1 MYQPQAQ
8 VQIFYYISRAVN
20 YPCRVSSQ
28 VFRHWVS
35 THPVLIMIS
44 WILSLVCLVSLL
56 GISLPANA
64 VSEAETP
71 TITEEQLQ
79 EAESIAQKAFE
90 AAHQGDLPKSEQY
103 WSQLIEQFPTNPA
116 VWSNRGN
123 IRISENKLDEAIE
136 DFNQA
141 IELAPNAPDPYL
153 NRGTALEG
161 KGLYQ
166 EAIEDYD
173 RVLEIDPE
181 DPMAYNNRGNA
192 KAGQQLWD
200 EALIDY
206 QKAVEIDSNY
216 AFARANA
223 ALTQYQIGD
232 TDEAI
237 KSMKDIVHRYPMFPD
252 MRAALTAALWE
263 KGKQGEAESNWVA
276 AVGVDNR
283 YQDIKWVEQTR
294 RWPPKM
300 VAALEKFLDLD

>member
-1 MYQPQAQ
+1 
-8 VQIFYYISRAVN
+8 
-20 YPCRVSSQ
+20 
-28 VFRHWVS
+28 
-35 THPVLIMIS
+35 MIR
-44 WILSLVCLVSLL
+44 WILTLVCLVSLL

-64 VSEAETP
+64 IEETETP

-79 EAESIAQKAFE
+79 AAENIARKAYE
-90 AAHQGDLPKSEQY
+90 AAQQGDFATSEQY
-103 WSQLIEQFPTNPA
+103 WSELIEEFPTNPA

-123 IRISENKLDEAIE
+123 IRISENKLDEAIA
-136 DFNQA
+136 DFNKA
-141 IELAPNAPDPYL
+141 IELAPDAPDPYL
-153 NRGTALEG
+153 NRGAALEG

-166 EAIEDYD
+166 DAIDDYN
-173 RVLEIDPE
+173 RVLAIDPQ

-192 KAGQQLWD
+192 KAGQKRWD

-206 QKAVEIDSNY
+206 QKAVDIDPNY

-223 ALTQYQIGD
+223 ALALYQTGE
-232 TDEAI
+232 TDRAI
-237 KSMKDIVHRYPMFPD
+237 KSMKDIVRRYPMFPD

-283 YQDIKWVEQTR
+283 YQDLRWVEEIR

-300 VAALEKFLDLD
+300 VEALGKFLDLD